1 MMRRQLPHPPGVPAA
16 TGSQPKPC
24 ASMWSGRS
32 SGALSLPSARLIA
45 ISHTLAVLT
54 STSLAGSASAARA
67 VPERPGVVGQ
77 PPQHRVGVDEQPGH
91 ALYSAKSSGVSSK
104 SSAIVISPLSAPG
117 TRGVVGGW

>member
-1 MMRRQLPHPPGVPAA
+1 MIGGSSRTRQACRAA

-54 STSLAGSASAARA
+54 STSLAGSAIAARSA
-67 VPERPGVVGQ
+67 REARVVGQ
-77 PPQHRVGVDEQPGH
+77 PPQHRVGVDEQPAH
-91 ALYSAKSSGVSSK
+91 APYSAKSSGVSSK